1 MKTHSLKAPV
11 SFLLLLLVLAAFC
24 FNNFA
29 VFGASENSEAV
40 AVDNLPAFE
49 ESTGTLTVKG
59 HVLLNGQYVR
69 TGVTVVNGSVI
80 QTDTGAHALIEAGP
94 LGRVDLDPITAI
106 LLTYGDRSVQASL
119 NKCGQGVT
127 LNLPTGIKGL
137 VKIVHISDVGVL
149 AEHRDVDVKVY
160 RGEVIVK
167 YGQGKERSLK
177 AGDHR
182 DFDNAIEV
190 SSSGDAVFKVY
201 CDENH
206 YVALFGLPALAIP
219 FLFAGGG
226 PAGPAGGPPVL
237 SPLQP

>member
-1 MKTHSLKAPV
+1 MKTHGLKAPV

-29 VFGASENSEAV
+29 VFGASENSKAV

-127 LNLPTGIKGL
+127 LNLKADQSFTGSVGSFKLNVAAGFAVMFVSGFL
-137 VKIVHISDVGVL
+137 LFWAEAAKKYSNPAFRVKLILL
-149 AEHRDVDVKVY
+149 ALRLESH
-160 RGEVIVK
+160 EC
-167 YGQGKERSLK
+167 RS
-177 AGDHR
+177 R
-182 DFDNAIEV
+182 
-190 SSSGDAVFKVY
+190 
-201 CDENH
+201 
-206 YVALFGLPALAIP
+206 
-219 FLFAGGG
+219 
-226 PAGPAGGPPVL
+226 
-237 SPLQP
+237 

>member
-1 MKTHSLKAPV
+1 MKMHGLKAPV
-11 SFLLLLLVLAAFC
+11 SFLLLLLVLTAFC

-29 VFGASENSEAV
+29 VFGASEEADTV
-40 AVDNLPAFE
+40 SVNNLPAFE
-49 ESTGTLTVKG
+49 ETTGTLTAKG
-59 HVLLNGQYVR
+59 TVLLNGQPVR
-69 TGVTVVNGSVI
+69 TGTTIVNNSVL

-106 LLTYGDRSVQASL
+106 LLTYGDHSVQASL
-119 NKCGQGVT
+119 NKCGRGVT
-127 LNLPTGIKGL
+127 LNLPAGIQGL
-137 VKIVHISDVGVL
+137 VKVVHISDVGVV

-167 YGQGKERSLK
+167 YGQGKERTLK

-182 DFDNAIEV
+182 DFDNATEV
-190 SSSGDAVFKVY
+190 ISSGDAAFKVY
-201 CDENH
+201 CDESH

-219 FLFAGGG
+219 FIVAAAGGDE
-226 PAGPAGGPPVL
+226 PAGVPVL

>member
-1 MKTHSLKAPV
+1 MKTHGLKAPV

-29 VFGASENSEAV
+29 VFGANENAAAV

-59 HVLLNGQYVR
+59 HVLMNGQYVR

-80 QTDTGAHALIEAGP
+80 QTDTGAHALIDAGP

-106 LLTYGDRSVQASL
+106 LLTYSDRSVQASL

-137 VKIVHISDVGVL
+137 VKVVHISDVGVI

-160 RGEVIVK
+160 RGQVIVK
-167 YGQGKERSLK
+167 YGQGKERIMNT
-177 AGDHR
+177 GDHR
-182 DFDNAIEV
+182 DFDNATEV
-190 SSSGDAVFKVY
+190 VSSGDAVFKVY
-201 CDENH
+201 CDESH
-206 YVALFGLPALAIP
+206 IVPLLGLPALAIP
-219 FLFAGGG
+219 FLVGGTV
-226 PAGPAGGPPVL
+226 AAVPPFL
-237 SPLQP
+237 SQLQP

>member
-1 MKTHSLKAPV
+1 
-11 SFLLLLLVLAAFC
+11 
-24 FNNFA
+24 
-29 VFGASENSEAV
+29 
-40 AVDNLPAFE
+40 
-49 ESTGTLTVKG
+49 
-59 HVLLNGQYVR
+59 LLNGQYVR

-80 QTDTGAHALIEAGP
+80 QTDTGAHALIDAGP

-137 VKIVHISDVGVL
+137 VKVVHISDVGVI

-167 YGQGKERSLK
+167 YGQGKERILK

-182 DFDNAIEV
+182 DFDNATEV
-190 SSSGDAVFKVY
+190 TSSGDAVFKVY

-219 FLFAGGG
+219 FLFAGGE
-226 PAGPAGGPPVL
+226 GGPSGGPVL